1 MDMCLSGLVRY
12 PDKYGIDIFKCR
24 SNSCFICLCTAATT
38 VVSAEDSAIT
48 VAKATAVS
56 ASVSTGIPGLSVK
69 STSGEIPPE
78 AP

>member
-1 MDMCLSGLVRY
+1 MGLTSSSAGATAALSV
-12 PDKYGIDIFKCR
+12 
-24 SNSCFICLCTAATT
+24 SVTAATT

-69 STSGEIPPE
+69 STSGEIPRKHLNLWICTCQFW
-78 AP
+78 